1 MTKNTFAAKIFLLL
15 CTLVSVPML
24 GISQTI
30 AAGTSDTLWT
40 TGKIFVVLIVAG
52 LIFGGIGIFLLLL
65 ERKISKLE
73 KTIAEKNL

>member
-1 MTKNTFAAKIFLLL
+1 MRKTTLAAKILCLL

-24 GISQTI
+24 GIAQATT
-30 AAGTSDTLWT
+30 AGTSDTLWT